1 MKTKNIEQTVLIR
14 ATPDAIYAALMN
26 GRKHSQFTGEPAK
39 IRAKI
44 GAVPRCG
51 TTTATSPASR
61 WNSHRAD
68 ASCRRGAHGTGRT
81 DNIPS

>member
-14 ATPDAIYAALMN
+14 ATPEAIYDALMD

-39 IRAKI
+39 IRAKA
-44 GAVPRCG
+44 GAVPLCG

-61 WNSHRAD
+61 WNSRRAD
-68 ASCRRGAHGTGRT
+68 ASCRRGAHRTGRR
-81 DNIPS
+81 DIIPS